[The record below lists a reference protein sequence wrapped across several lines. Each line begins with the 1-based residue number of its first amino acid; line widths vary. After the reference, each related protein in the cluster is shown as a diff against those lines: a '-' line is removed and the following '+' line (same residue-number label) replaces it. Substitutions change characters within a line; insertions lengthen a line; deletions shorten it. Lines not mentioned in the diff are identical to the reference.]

1 MSDPSSDEFDKVTG
15 YLKLSIAV
23 SCTGDEP
30 VEIKEENEEDENSK
44 IMMPPQ
50 LHPSFY

>member
-30 VEIKEENEEDENSK
+30 VEIKDDDNEEEEKDN
-44 IMMPPQ
+44 IMMPP
-50 LHPSFY
+50 